1 MICQLMTG
9 GILQKRLGHSA
20 KIGHSGRQEIFR
32 PLYWAAFIEFRL
44 GAVESDD

>member
-1 MICQLMTG
+1 MTG
-9 GILQKRLGHSA
+9 GILQKWLGHGA

>member
-32 PLYWAAFIEFRL
+32 PLYWAAFIEFL
-44 GAVESDD
+44 LVAVESDD